1 MSFPYRG
8 FIDAAWGRRLLA
20 LCAAAF
26 AACMPAPAH
35 AQAADAP
42 ARIVVGFPPGGS
54 VDTIARLL
62 AEKLREELKR
72 TVIVESKPG
81 AGGRIAAQ
89 GLKAMP
95 ADGSVVML
103 APDALVT
110 TNPFVFKKLT
120 YDVAELVPVS
130 MVAEFQF
137 AFATGAESGNKTFG
151 DYLKWARANKNAAN
165 FGSPAAGSP
174 LHFVGL
180 MIGREIGVDLL
191 HVPFQG
197 GSPLVTALVGN
208 QVSAG
213 VNTLT
218 DMLEMHKAGR
228 LRILAVTGTQRAP
241 QLPDVPSLSE
251 LGFKQVIARGFFGV
265 YAPAGTPAAAV
276 ATWNTALG
284 RVLQLPDVRERLGAL
299 GLVPRGSTPED
310 LARLAREDAAVWGP
324 VIKASGFSVD

>member
-1 MSFPYRG
+1 MSFPYRCSVR
-8 FIDAAWGRRLLA
+8 AAWGRLLLA
-20 LCAAAF
+20 LCAAW
-26 AACMPAPAH
+26 MPAVAS

-54 VDTIARLL
+54 ADTIARVL
-62 AEKLREELKR
+62 AEKLRDELKR
-72 TVIVESKPG
+72 PVIVESKPG

-95 ADGSVVML
+95 NDGSVVML

-110 TNPFVFKKLT
+110 TNPFVFKKLG
-120 YDVAELVPVS
+120 YEVADLVPVS
-130 MVAEFQF
+130 MVAEFPF
-137 AFATGAESGNKTFG
+137 AFATGAESGSKNFG
-151 DYLKWARANKNAAN
+151 DYVKWARANRASAN
-165 FGSPAAGSP
+165 FGSPAPGSP

-180 MIGREIGVDLL
+180 MVGRDIGVDLL

-197 GSPLVTALVGN
+197 GAPLVTALIGN

-218 DMLEMHKAGR
+218 DMLEMHKASR
-228 LRILAVTGTQRAP
+228 VRILAVTGTQRAP
-241 QLPDVPSLSE
+241 QLPDVPSLAE
-251 LGFKQVIARGFFGV
+251 LGFKQVIARGFFGL

-276 ATWNTALG
+276 ANWNAALG
-284 RVLQLPDVRERLGAL
+284 RVLLLPDVRERLGVL
-299 GLVPRGSTPED
+299 GFSPRGSTPDD